1 MRQGTGALRVDRAVN
16 LTSYAA
22 PAGVSFGRLNPL
34 TPTHEKERV
43 TVTDL
48 SGKKRSY
55 QVTHVPHTSF
65 PGVSVSCPKSVSVN
79 GKGKAKFDI
88 SLKFDPRD
96 AWDEGIFDDA
106 FVSQTEVDGWCI
118 LSDGND
124 TLRVGYVA
132 VVDPASSVVVLPDHG
147 FSSVKVRNFGP
158 SLGWAEGFTLAKLGG
173 EEQNRTYGSIAAT
186 GFRRA
191 DPNSPLY
198 GGLNVLEFG
207 FAMERSFEHLSN
219 LEFRLDIDVDADGQA
234 DFAMIGADFS
244 TFVDADPGQYAA
256 FQFPLLP
263 NGELDFKNGF
273 PDWFVDTW
281 DFNDRTLILP
291 FTLESDDGFL
301 PEKFDYVLTV
311 SDRQGNDDIQ
321 RGSVDMSKEIVP
333 DVNSFGVE
341 PGDHV
346 EVGFTGPNGTS
357 LWLLQN
363 NISIAQPALSL
374 HIAKKNK

>member
-1 MRQGTGALRVDRAVN
+1 MRCASIAPWR

-34 TPTHEKERV
+34 TTTHQRRARDGDRPERQEAPY
-43 TVTDL
+43 
-48 SGKKRSY
+48 K
-55 QVTHVPHTSF
+55 VTHVPHTAF

-96 AWDEGIFDDA
+96 AWDEGVFDDA

-118 LSDGND
+118 LSDGKD

-132 VVDPASSVVVLPDHG
+132 VVDPASSVVVLPDNG
-147 FSSVKVRNFGP
+147 FSSVEVRNFGP

-198 GGLNVLEFG
+198 VGLDVLEFG

-219 LEFRLDIDVDADGQA
+219 LEFELGDRCRRRTAKPTSS
-234 DFAMIGADFS
+234 MIGTDLS
-244 TFVDADPGQYAA
+244 NFVDTDPGQYAA

-263 NGELDFKNGF
+263 NGELDFANGF
-273 PDWFVDTW
+273 IDWLVDTW

-291 FTLESDDGFL
+291 FTLDTERAVPGFL

-311 SDRQGNDDIQ
+311 SDRQGNAGRAARQ
-321 RGSVDMSKEIVP
+321 RRP
-333 DVNSFGVE
+333 VE
-341 PGDHV
+341 GDR
-346 EVGFTGPNGTS
+346 
-357 LWLLQN
+357 
-363 NISIAQPALSL
+363 A
-374 HIAKKNK
+374 